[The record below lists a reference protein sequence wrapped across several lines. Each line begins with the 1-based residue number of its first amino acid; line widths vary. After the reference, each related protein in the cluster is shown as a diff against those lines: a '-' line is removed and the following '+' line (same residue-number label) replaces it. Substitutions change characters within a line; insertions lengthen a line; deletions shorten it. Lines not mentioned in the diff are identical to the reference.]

1 MVGLPRAL
9 NGLGYGYFY
18 GEVLEKNLTRAF
30 EYFLRAANMQQDGDS
45 YFNAAYC
52 LEHGLGT
59 DRNLTWAAELYTAA
73 AEKFGHF
80 DSVNSIGKQG

>member
-1 MVGLPRAL
+1 
-9 NGLGYGYFY
+9 
-18 GEVLEKNLTRAF
+18 
-30 EYFLRAANMQQDGDS
+30 MQQDGDS

-59 DRNLTWAAELYTAA
+59 DRNLTWAAELYTSA

-80 DSVNSIGKQG
+80 DSVNMIGKEHARVHGVESAEAV